1 MEVLQNFLE
10 TSQFPIL
17 TAFILGLMTAISP
30 CPLATNITAIG
41 FISKDIVSQRK
52 VFING
57 LVYTLGRAI
66 SYTGIG
72 LLFFFGASQFEFAG
86 FFQEW
91 GEKLLGP
98 LLIIIGLFML
108 GVLKIKIPGIGGS
121 LTEVMEKKSN
131 SGFWGVL
138 LLGVVF
144 ALAFCPYSGVLY
156 FGMLMPMT
164 ISSASGLYLPIF
176 FAIATGIPVIIFA
189 WLIAFSVGSIG
200 NVYNKLKTI
209 CYCKTVT
216 GKEIKDA
223 MSKGAKTLKD
233 IQVATGA
240 CTGNKCSE
248 LNPSGKCCSD
258 DIKLLLN
265 NSNTSSTC
273 CCCS

>member
-66 SYTGIG
+66 SYTTIG

-108 GVLKIKIPGIGGS
+108 GVLKLKIPGIGS
-121 LTEVMEKKSN
+121 LTEKMENKSN

-164 ISSASGLYLPIF
+164 ISSAGGLYLPLF

-200 NVYNKLKTI
+200 NVYNKLKTFELWFRRI
-209 CYCKTVT
+209 IAVLF
-216 GKEIKDA
+216 IVV
-223 MSKGAKTLKD
+223 GAYYIFT
-233 IQVATGA
+233 
-240 CTGNKCSE
+240 NYF
-248 LNPSGKCCSD
+248 
-258 DIKLLLN
+258 
-265 NSNTSSTC
+265 
-273 CCCS
+273 

>member
-10 TSQFPIL
+10 TSQFPIF

-66 SYTGIG
+66 SYTAIG
-72 LLFFFGASQFEFAG
+72 VLFFFGASQFEFAG

-108 GVLKIKIPGIGGS
+108 GVLRLKIPGIGS
-121 LTEVMEKKSN
+121 LTEKMENRKN
-131 SGFWGVL
+131 SGFGGVL
-138 LLGVVF
+138 LLGIVF

-164 ISSASGLYLPIF
+164 ISSASGLYLPLF

-200 NVYNKLKTI
+200 NVYNKLKTFELWFRR
-209 CYCKTVT
+209 V
-216 GKEIKDA
+216 
-223 MSKGAKTLKD
+223 
-233 IQVATGA
+233 VAIVFIVVGLYYILT
-240 CTGNKCSE
+240 
-248 LNPSGKCCSD
+248 
-258 DIKLLLN
+258 IYF
-265 NSNTSSTC
+265 
-273 CCCS
+273 